1 MSAANREGVS
11 DLIEEIKKFVYGGE
25 IRLQQDIMIADA
37 RHEELLREALRSLSD
52 AKGMLECGEALDFA
66 ESDIRTAWMLLG
78 EITGESV
85 TDDIVNEIFSRF
97 CLGK

>member
-1 MSAANREGVS
+1 ME
-11 DLIEEIKKFVYGGE
+11 
-25 IRLQQDIMIADA
+25 QDIMIADA
-37 RHEELLREALRSLSD
+37 RHEQLLNEAAGSLRD
-52 AKGMLECGEALDFA
+52 ARFMLENGEALDFA

-78 EITGESV
+78 EITGEAV